1 MLKRHKINIG
11 KYSKTAIQ
19 SKTTRTTTVK
29 ATPEGYKRVKVL
41 GQDIIIRKHKQT
53 GVKDFIKYNK
63 EVVNRFIEEQSQRL
77 GRPIQ
82 NVERYIKNYAR
93 TYDFDYE
100 ELYRKS
106 LAPTDLINAGYAYD
120 ILEETGSLEDLQAE
134 VNEDIQVERIH
145 YLGSN
150 KYEYVGSKRKCVFEI
165 RYYKAGKS
173 NVEVIIDK
181 GVDIV

>member
-11 KYSKTAIQ
+11 KHSKAAVQARAAQTKAI
-19 SKTTRTTTVK
+19 K
-29 ATPEGYKRVKVL
+29 AIPQGYKAVKVL

-53 GVKDFIKYNK
+53 GVKDFIKHNK
-63 EVVNRFIEEQSQRL
+63 AIVDRFINEQSKRL

-82 NVERYIKNYAR
+82 NVERYIKNYAK

-120 ILEETGSLEDLQAE
+120 VLVDTGSIEDLQAE
-134 VNEDIQVERIH
+134 VNEDIDVTRIH

-150 KYEYVGSKRKCVFEI
+150 KYEYVGSKRKCTFEI
-165 RYYKAGKS
+165 KYYKAGKS